1 MNIDFSDSTMRNE
14 FELWLGKNKPQVS
27 VHTGIDIAQYW
38 IEKVK
43 LLKSALKDE
52 IESKKKIVL
61 FEEIN
66 KRNQFDFVNFEY
78 TNGDEKDRDNMNFD
92 YNQALRDLL
101 SSDLLK

>member
-1 MNIDFSDSTMRNE
+1 MNTDFSDSTMRNE

-43 LLKSALKDE
+43 LLKSALKAE
-52 IESKKKIVL
+52 IESKRPSRKEVEKFNVGSIINNCTEVL
-61 FEEIN
+61 EGA
-66 KRNQFDFVNFEY
+66 Y
-78 TNGDEKDRDNMNFD
+78 ASGGDAYIKDI
-92 YNQALRDLL
+92 L